1 MHVWRVS
8 DTMYKQIRQINNKT
22 IQTSIF
28 CTISYSIIEFIF
40 ALFHI
45 INNIRITLCLS
56 IIKIQSFNFTIDH
69 DFIFMG
75 SRSHYVNLSNVFF
88 FCACTRKTAHKNV
101 CTRLSVMI
109 GQFWSTKLIFESV
122 MVVWGIICLHLT

>member
-22 IQTSIF
+22 IQISIF

-69 DFIFMG
+69 DFIFMV

-88 FCACTRKTAHKNV
+88 
-101 CTRLSVMI
+101 SVLVLEE
-109 GQFWSTKLIFESV
+109 QLIK
-122 MVVWGIICLHLT
+122 MYALD